1 MAVMNTKTVRTTLVL
16 VFVALGAAL
25 AASDA
30 FAEGQGKPV
39 DSIAD
44 VPRKARL
51 ALFQAYEVRGE
62 GDYQQSSKILLDFL
76 ERNPDDDHFLIRYHL
91 GNSMSQTHTMEDQ
104 LEQYQRCVELE
115 PRFDKG
121 WMSLGEV
128 AYNLGEYALAAE
140 ALSNGF
146 HLGSEK
152 KPQVLYYAAAAYVM
166 AEQPGDAVP
175 VLEELVSGKWGAPKM
190 DYYKALVSAA
200 LQMEDTGTGDR
211 AVQRMLDTYSDDPD
225 AWTLAFQYAAG
236 TGDYR
241 QAAVALKV
249 KSYLVPLTRE
259 EQIQLGDLYSLI
271 EVPREAS
278 VNYET
283 AMGGD
288 AETKELERLAS
299 AYLAA
304 HDTEAAMRTLNRALE
319 REPTA
324 RLWSLYGDLNFMGK
338 KYEDAYRAYQKS
350 AEIDP
355 EEGRAYLMM
364 AYCAM
369 EIGDKD
375 DVMTQLELAAD
386 YPEQETKAR
395 EILSKI
401 DVYFPSP

>member
-1 MAVMNTKTVRTTLVL
+1 MNTRTIRAASAV
-16 VFVALGAAL
+16 VIVALVAAVT
-25 AASDA
+25 ATDVR
-30 FAEGQGKPV
+30 AEERGKPI

-62 GDYQQSSKILLDFL
+62 GDFQQSSKILLDFL

-91 GNSMSQTHTMEDQ
+91 ANSMTQTHSLEDQ
-104 LEQYQRCVELE
+104 LEHYRRCVELE

-128 AYNLGEYALAAE
+128 AYNLREYALAAE
-140 ALSNGF
+140 ALANGF
-146 HLGSEK
+146 RLGSEK
-152 KPQVLYYAAAAYVM
+152 KAQVLYYAAAAYVM
-166 AEQPGDAVP
+166 AEQPGNAVP
-175 VLEELVSGKWGAPKM
+175 LLEELVSGKWGPPKM

-200 LQMEDTGTGDR
+200 IQLEDTETGER
-211 AVQRMLDTYSDDPD
+211 AVQRMLDAYSDDPD
-225 AWTLAFQYAAG
+225 AWTLAFQYAASV
-236 TGDYR
+236 GDYR

-249 KSYLVPLTRE
+249 KSYIVPLTRE
-259 EQIQLGDLYSLI
+259 EQIRLGDLYSLI
-271 EVPREAS
+271 EVPGEAS

-283 AMGGD
+283 AMSGD
-288 AETKELERLAS
+288 AKTKELERLAS
-299 AYLAA
+299 SYLAA
-304 HDTEAAMRTLNRALE
+304 HDTKAAMRTLNRALE

-324 RLWSLYGDLNFMGK
+324 RLWSLYGDLNFMEK
-338 KYEDAYRAYQKS
+338 NYDVAYRAYQNS

-369 EIGDKD
+369 ENGDKD
-375 DVMTQLELAAD
+375 EVSTQLKMAAE

-395 EILSKI
+395 EILDKI